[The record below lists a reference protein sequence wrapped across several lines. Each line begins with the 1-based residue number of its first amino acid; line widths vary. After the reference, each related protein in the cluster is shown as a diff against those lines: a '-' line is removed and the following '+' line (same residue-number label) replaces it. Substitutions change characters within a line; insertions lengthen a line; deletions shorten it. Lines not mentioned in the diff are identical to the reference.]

1 MNAVMYPHR
10 EDFMETISDYI
21 DFSENEELWR
31 EEPRMFSLSQC
42 IYEDGFD
49 DGKEKG
55 MEKGMETGIRALIQN
70 NLLEGISRER
80 TISNLKMFF
89 GLTEERSEKYY
100 ERFAGEM

>member
-1 MNAVMYPHR
+1 M
-10 EDFMETISDYI
+10 TG
-21 DFSENEELWR
+21 LG
-31 EEPRMFSLSQC
+31 LS
-42 IYEDGFD
+42 IYEEGFD

-55 MEKGMETGIRALIQN
+55 MEKGIEKGIETGIEALIQN

-80 TISNLKMFF
+80 TITNLKKLF